1 MRVAIYARVS
11 REDQRLEV
19 QTEALESWLRATG
32 HEPVVRYV
40 DKVSGAT
47 RSRHEL
53 DSMMEAVVRDRS
65 QRPGEFEAIAI
76 VKLDRLARSTQHLL
90 ELASTLEAS
99 GVDLM
104 VKDQAIDTSTPAG
117 KLMFHILGAVA
128 EFERDLISE
137 RTKAGLEAARKRGAK
152 IGRPRRE
159 LDLEAAGKMLDI
171 GETVSE
177 IARKFGV
184 PRTTLGE
191 ALRR

>member
-47 RSRHEL
+47 RSR
-53 DSMMEAVVRDRS
+53 RDRS

-137 RTKAGLEAARKRGAK
+137 VAK
-152 IGRPRRE
+152 EMVGM
-159 LDLEAAGKMLDI
+159 GH
-171 GETVSE
+171 GVSE
-177 IARKFGV
+177 VARAIGV